1 LWAGD
6 ISGSQVSDGVYAYTL
21 AQELTAGD
29 VVSLQVYVVLK
40 EPVNGSNQMRIP
52 SGSID
57 DQPST
62 YYTFTY
68 GSNQP
73 SSEPRLSF
81 LSGIDSPGERY
92 FEVLCMP
99 STNMQVISAWCVS
112 KVYLH

>member
-1 LWAGD
+1 
-6 ISGSQVSDGVYAYTL
+6 VYAYTL

-40 EPVNGSNQMRIP
+40 EPVNGSNQARIP
-52 SGSID
+52 QFSED

-92 FEVLCMP
+92 L
-99 STNMQVISAWCVS
+99 
-112 KVYLH
+112 

>member
-1 LWAGD
+1 
-6 ISGSQVSDGVYAYTL
+6 VYVYTL

-29 VVSLQVYVVLK
+29 VVSLQYYALK
-40 EPVNGSNQMRIP
+40 YPVNDSIQRRIP
-52 SGSID
+52 WGSKD
-57 DQPST
+57 NELGA

-92 FEVLCMP
+92 FEVLCIP